1 MEVQQTGIQTDR
13 VLTVPNALSALR
25 LLLVPVFVWLVLVP
39 EADGWAVAVLALSG
53 LTDWLDGKV
62 ARAWHQVSRVGQ
74 ILDPIAD
81 RLFVTVTVI
90 VLAMR
95 DIVPWWV
102 VVVLFARD
110 GFVLGLQVVE
120 RSRGLPIIPVNLVG
134 KAATLCLLYALP
146 LLLLTDTTSDVAQ
159 MVRPVAWAFAF
170 WGIALYWWSAFLY
183 FAQLRALQA
192 GRALSLRV

>member
-53 LTDWLDGKV
+53 VTDWLDGKL

-90 VLAMR
+90 VLAIR

-110 GFVLGLQVVE
+110 GFVFALQVVE

-146 LLLLTDTTSDVAQ
+146 LLLLTDTTSDFAQ
-159 MVRPVAWAFAF
+159 IVRPVAWAFTF

-183 FAQLRALQA
+183 FAQLRAVQA
-192 GRALSLRV
+192 GRMLSLRV

>member
-53 LTDWLDGKV
+53 VTDWLDGKL

-90 VLAMR
+90 VLAIR
-95 DIVPWWV
+95 EIVPWWV

-110 GFVLGLQVVE
+110 GFVFALQVVE

-146 LLLLTDTTSDVAQ
+146 LLLLTDTTSDFAQ
-159 MVRPVAWAFAF
+159 IVRPVAWAFTF

-183 FAQLRALQA
+183 FAQLRAVQA
-192 GRALSLRV
+192 GRMLSLRV

>member
-1 MEVQQTGIQTDR
+1 MEAQQTGIQTDR

-53 LTDWLDGKV
+53 VTDWLDGKL

-90 VLAMR
+90 VLAIR
-95 DIVPWWV
+95 EIVPWWV

-110 GFVLGLQVVE
+110 GLVFALQVVE

-146 LLLLTDTTSDVAQ
+146 LLLLTDTTSDFAQ
-159 MVRPVAWAFAF
+159 IVRPVAWAFTF

-183 FAQLRALQA
+183 FAQLRAVQA
-192 GRALSLRV
+192 GRMLSLRV

>member
-1 MEVQQTGIQTDR
+1 VEVQQTGIQTDR

>member
-53 LTDWLDGKV
+53 VTDWLDGKL

-90 VLAMR
+90 VLAIR
-95 DIVPWWV
+95 EIVPWWV

-110 GFVLGLQVVE
+110 GLVFALQVVE

-146 LLLLTDTTSDVAQ
+146 LLLLTDTTSDFAQ
-159 MVRPVAWAFAF
+159 IVRPVAWAFTF

-183 FAQLRALQA
+183 FAQLRAVQA
-192 GRALSLRV
+192 GRMLSLRV

>member
-1 MEVQQTGIQTDR
+1 MEAQQTGIQTDR

-53 LTDWLDGKV
+53 VTDWLDGKL

-90 VLAMR
+90 VLAIR
-95 DIVPWWV
+95 EIVPWWV

-110 GFVLGLQVVE
+110 GLVFALQVVE

-146 LLLLTDTTSDVAQ
+146 LLLLTDTTSDFAQ
-159 MVRPVAWAFAF
+159 IVRPVAWAFTF

-183 FAQLRALQA
+183 FAQLRAVQA
-192 GRALSLRV
+192 GRTLSVRV